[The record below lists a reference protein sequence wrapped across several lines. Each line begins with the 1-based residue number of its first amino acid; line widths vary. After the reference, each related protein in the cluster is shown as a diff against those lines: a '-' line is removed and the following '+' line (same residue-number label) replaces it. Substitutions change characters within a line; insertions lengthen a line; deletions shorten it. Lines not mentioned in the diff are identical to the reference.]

1 MVSITATG
9 TIDEHVRDIK
19 RRKAKNI
26 RAIIKET
33 KKKSQRALLKM
44 FEIAKK
50 NDELPGSD
58 WEDETDLEDDV
69 F

>member
-26 RAIIKET
+26 NAIMKES
-33 KKKSQRALLKM
+33 KKKNQRALLKM
-44 FEIAKK
+44 FEIPKE
-50 NDELPGSD
+50 NDEIVGSG
-58 WEDETDLEDDV
+58 WEDGVKLEDYSS
-69 F
+69 